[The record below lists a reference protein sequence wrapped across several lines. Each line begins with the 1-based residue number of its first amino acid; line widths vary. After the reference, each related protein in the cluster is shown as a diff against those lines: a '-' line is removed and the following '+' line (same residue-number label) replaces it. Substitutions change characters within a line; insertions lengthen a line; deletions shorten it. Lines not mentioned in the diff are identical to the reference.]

1 MEYDNK
7 GLMAS
12 AQPTKR
18 TPVLAEFLN
27 SLAPQQPQT
36 LEQRLA
42 ALTDSDRAFL
52 MTMAKMVQLSMQ
64 MRIGSGDRSSSY
76 YDLVTAMYGRT
87 NPSKRRLVAAILDEA
102 DPLDFEPTSNK
113 KPREAVISSFYDSP
127 EMQIAS

>member
-1 MEYDNK
+1 MEYETK
-7 GLMAS
+7 GLMAHQ

-64 MRIGSGDRSSSY
+64 MRIGSGDQSQGY
-76 YDLVTAMYGRT
+76 YDLVTQCT
-87 NPSKRRLVAAILDEA
+87 V
-102 DPLDFEPTSNK
+102 EPIQAN
-113 KPREAVISSFYDSP
+113 AG
-127 EMQIAS
+127 

>member
-1 MEYDNK
+1 MEYETK
-7 GLMAS
+7 GLMATN

-27 SLAPQQPQT
+27 DLAPQQPQT

-64 MRIGSGDRSSSY
+64 MRIGSGDRSQSY
-76 YDLVTAMYGRT
+76 
-87 NPSKRRLVAAILDEA
+87 
-102 DPLDFEPTSNK
+102 
-113 KPREAVISSFYDSP
+113 
-127 EMQIAS
+127 